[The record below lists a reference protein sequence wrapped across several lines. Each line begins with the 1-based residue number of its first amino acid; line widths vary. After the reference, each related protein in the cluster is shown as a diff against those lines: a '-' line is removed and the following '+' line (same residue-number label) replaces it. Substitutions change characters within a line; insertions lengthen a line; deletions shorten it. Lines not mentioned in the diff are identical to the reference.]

1 MSQLIIPTNY
11 NPLLDKYET
20 EQGIKVIKDFF
31 QDNLAT
37 GLRLRR
43 VTGPLFVLRGLG
55 INDDLSGKERPVTFP
70 IKDLGDAQA
79 EVVHSLAKWKRLTL
93 ADYEVKPGY
102 GIYTDMNA
110 IRADEELDNIH
121 SLYVDQWDWERTMRP
136 EERNLNFL
144 KATVETIYEAMKA
157 VEEEV
162 YELYPHITPILPE
175 RITFL
180 QAEELLQEFP
190 ALTPKEREQAA
201 ARKYGALFLI
211 GIGGELSDGQRHDGR
226 APDYD
231 DWSTPTE
238 GGYKGLNGD
247 IIVWNPVLESAFEL
261 SSMGIRVDAE
271 ALERQLA
278 ICGCPERREM
288 EFHRLLLEGRLP
300 LSIGGGIGQSR
311 LCMFYL
317 RCAHIGEVQVSIW
330 PERMIAECAA
340 HGIHLK

>member
-1 MSQLIIPTNY
+1 MPLFIPEDYTAKLA
-11 NPLLDKYET
+11 PET
-20 EQGIKVIKDFF
+20 MEQAITYLKEIFPDM
-31 QDNLAT
+31 LARR
-37 GLRLRR
+37 LRLRR
-43 VTGPLFVLRGLG
+43 VTAPLFVLSGTG
-55 INDDLSGKERPVTFP
+55 INDDLNGTERAVRFAVPA
-70 IKDLGDAQA
+70 LGGADV
-79 EVVHSLAKWKRLTL
+79 EIVHSLAKWKRIQLG
-93 ADYEVKPGY
+93 AY
-102 GIYTDMNA
+102 GIPAGFGLYTDMNA
-110 IRADEELDNIH
+110 VRADEELDNIH